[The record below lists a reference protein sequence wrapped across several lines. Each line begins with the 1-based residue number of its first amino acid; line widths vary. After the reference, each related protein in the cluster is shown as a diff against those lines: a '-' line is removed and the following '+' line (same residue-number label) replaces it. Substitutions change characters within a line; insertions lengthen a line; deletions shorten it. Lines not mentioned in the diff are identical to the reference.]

1 VKGINE
7 ISPVFPTFSPSLDKF
22 VQYISIKMYTFIVG
36 FVKSGGAVKNHALPC
51 FSDQWEVYID
61 FLDDFVEWKAVKVCC
76 YTSC

>member
-22 VQYISIKMYTFIVG
+22 VQYISIKMYTFIMG

-51 FSDQWEVYID
+51 FPHQWEVYID